1 MAQLQGANIHVIG
14 VLEREEG
21 TEIIFE
27 EIMSE
32 NIPKLIKTVNLP
44 IQVPREPQTRETWGD
59 KSPMPRHIIIILLK
73 NQ

>member
-32 NIPKLIKTVNLP
+32 KIPKLIKTVNLP
-44 IQVPREPQTRETWGD
+44 IQVPREP
-59 KSPMPRHIIIILLK
+59 
-73 NQ
+73 